1 MNAEMLLRR
10 RRRTRH
16 ENFAGLPPARPFL
29 LAAARRQPHQAVGG
43 PQPPPF
49 RPIPA
54 DKAGGVIGRI
64 LYFSRNLKSSAAA
77 ELLMAGGGPLLAA
90 SSVNRILL
98 GDRAPAPQTVS
109 AFAYVLGIPVGDLAA
124 LCDVVMTEDVPAP
137 DYAGELAEYL
147 WEGRRLTQGQIQ
159 ELAVLAHEL
168 RHGFAAD
175 VDESTRLE
183 PS

>member
-1 MNAEMLLRR
+1 MPRCSCADAGELV
-10 RRRTRH
+10 T
-16 ENFAGLPPARPFL
+16 NFAGLPPARPFL

-54 DKAGGVIGRI
+54 DKAGAVIGRI
-64 LYFSRNLKSSAAA
+64 RCFSRNLQSSAASD
-77 ELLMAGGGPLLAA
+77 LLLAGGGPLLAA
-90 SSVNRILL
+90 S
-98 GDRAPAPQTVS
+98 
-109 AFAYVLGIPVGDLAA
+109 VGDLAA

-137 DYAGELAEYL
+137 DCAGELAEYL

-168 RHGFAAD
+168 RHRFAAD
-175 VDESTRLE
+175 GDESTCLE
-183 PS
+183 PF